1 MKVKLEFDLDIPTD
15 NQEYMMLLKAP
26 DVQEELKSK
35 KQTLIIINNL
45 VSDTK
50 LTPSEKVERIY
61 NLLQHGEQ

>member
-15 NQEYMMLLKAP
+15 NQEYMILLKAP

-50 LTPSEKVERIY
+50 LNPSEKVERIY
-61 NLLQHGEQ
+61 NLLQHGE

>member
-61 NLLQHGEQ
+61 NLLQHGE